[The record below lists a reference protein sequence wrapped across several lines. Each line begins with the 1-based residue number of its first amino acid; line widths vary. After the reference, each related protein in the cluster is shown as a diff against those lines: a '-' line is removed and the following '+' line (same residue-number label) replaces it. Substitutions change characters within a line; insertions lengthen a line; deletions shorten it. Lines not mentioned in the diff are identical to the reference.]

1 MRSLILLLL
10 ISALALTN
18 LEALQRAQAYT
29 LEGETAVLPKK
40 TVRCQEGSYWVV
52 PLMVGDE
59 YTGFV
64 PFNARTGEV
73 PSSKT
78 LRSQLIQTQY
88 TAIFLSSFKEKAS
101 FLSDKTVDQFS
112 SLAYHLEDARTS
124 LGLAAQKEKS
134 LSVYQA
140 RACLSSLK
148 EDILEKSGEISDAL
162 NAVNDFLE
170 SPRCEA
176 LVPLREKLER
186 AYDNLSE
193 LSAEVSRCAAA
204 IRSLRKK
211 VLDLN
216 LPAEEK
222 SSLLNLIKLPFS
234 EPDLVGLFS
243 QGSTEY
249 SSLKSGLSKISSE
262 SVGMTDSLET
272 RVEKKEY
279 YDIYYEKVSVGS
291 FSFSSLGEMYD
302 FLIKWGD
309 LWKRGESLPKAK
321 EYYSRMKNAEKAG
334 DFGQA
339 KHYAELFRNKA
350 LDIIK
355 GGFKEEKG
363 FDWTSLL
370 PYLFLAIVLI
380 VLWSLRGKI
389 SEMLG
394 GGEESEEDYY

>member
-1 MRSLILLLL
+1 
-10 ISALALTN
+10 
-18 LEALQRAQAYT
+18 
-29 LEGETAVLPKK
+29 
-40 TVRCQEGSYWVV
+40 
-52 PLMVGDE
+52 MVGDE

-64 PFNARTGEV
+64 PFNARTGDV
-73 PSSKT
+73 PATKT

-88 TAIFLSSFKEKAS
+88 TVIFLSSFKEKAS

-112 SLAYHLEDARTS
+112 SLVSHLDEAQTS
-124 LGLAAQKEKS
+124 LRLAEKETS

-148 EDILEKSGEISDAL
+148 NDTLEKSGEISDAL

-176 LVPLREKLER
+176 LVPLREKLEG

-216 LPAEEK
+216 LPPEEK

-243 QGSTEY
+243 QGTTEY

-291 FSFSSLGEMYD
+291 FSFSSLGEMYN
-302 FLIKWGD
+302 FLVKWGD
-309 LWKRGESLPKAK
+309 LWERSESLPKAK

-350 LDIIK
+350 LDIIR
-355 GGFKEEKG
+355 GGFKKEKT
-363 FDWTSLL
+363 FDWSSLL
-370 PYLFLAIVLI
+370 PYLVLAAVLV